1 MKKTFRGF
9 RGFATVMLAWTLMAP
24 ASARAADS
32 PLDVADSS
40 LDAAI
45 TLYMSASYE
54 EALSELSQ
62 LPPSADLDQA
72 DKYRALC
79 LLGLNRPQEA
89 AESIDR
95 LVKRRPLLKVDEKD
109 SPKLVLMYHDAQTR
123 LLPGAAKALYATAKE
138 HFEHGEIAASAEEF
152 RQVLGVIAEVGG
164 TGAAGLTDLKMLAEG
179 FSSLADRQLAATRA
193 AATPSPAA
201 AAEGVQAGRSAAASP
216 DVRAPRIFD
225 ATDRDVTPPVA
236 IAQTMPIWSPR
247 ADVEKRSYSGTM
259 EVVVDENGAVS
270 SAAIMDSVYPSYDQ
284 QLLQA
289 ARSWRYKPAMR
300 AGQPVKYR
308 RGVTV
313 VLTPPRG

>member
-1 MKKTFRGF
+1 MKRI
-9 RGFATVMLAWTLMAP
+9 ATIMLAWTLMAP
-24 ASARAADS
+24 ASVRA
-32 PLDVADSS
+32 ADSS

-62 LPPSADLDQA
+62 LPAGADLDQA

-89 AESIDR
+89 AESIER

-109 SPKLVLMYHDAQTR
+109 SPKLVLMYREAQAR
-123 LLPGAAKALYATAKE
+123 LLPAAAKALYATAKE

-152 RQVLGVIAEVGG
+152 RQVLGVISEVGG
-164 TGAAGLTDLKMLAEG
+164 AGASGLVDLKMLAEG
-179 FSSLADRQLAATRA
+179 FSSLAERQLAVVRA
-193 AATPSPAA
+193 PAAPPPTSPA
-201 AAEGVQAGRSAAASP
+201 EGSQAGRSGPALP
-216 DVRAPRIFD
+216 DTRSTRVFD
-225 ATDRDVTPPVA
+225 ASDRDVTPPVA
-236 IAQTMPIWSPR
+236 IAQTMPVWAPR
-247 ADVEKRSYSGTM
+247 ADVEKKKYSGTM

-270 SAAIMDSVYPSYDQ
+270 NAAIMDSVYPSYDQ

-289 ARSWRYKPAMR
+289 AKSWRYKPALR

-308 RGVTV
+308 RGVSV
-313 VLTPPRG
+313 VLAPPRG

>member
-32 PLDVADSS
+32 PLD
-40 LDAAI
+40 AAI
-45 TLYMSASYE
+45 NLYMSASYE

-62 LPPSADLDQA
+62 LPPGADLDQV

-109 SPKLVLMYHDAQTR
+109 SPKLVLMYRDAQTR
-123 LLPGAAKALYATAKE
+123 LLPGAAKTLYATAKE

-152 RQVLGVIAEVGG
+152 RQVLGVIAEVSGA
-164 TGAAGLTDLKMLAEG
+164 GAAGLTDLKMLAEG
-179 FSSLADRQLAATRA
+179 FSSLADRQLAAARA
-193 AATPSPAA
+193 PATPATTSVL
-201 AAEGVQAGRSAAASP
+201 EGVQAGRSGAASP

-247 ADVEKRSYSGTM
+247 ADVEKRPYTGTM
-259 EVVVDENGAVS
+259 EVVVDETGAVT
-270 SAAIMDSVYPSYDQ
+270 SAAIMDSVYPTYDQ

-289 ARSWRYKPAMR
+289 AKSWRYKPAMR